1 MEQYYNNRSRSWR
14 QRFDTLTEDEKRRLK
29 TNFSIP
35 LDKKGLRQLRNEMEI
50 TKKIFRLGYQL
61 NLTGPFLPIFAAYV
75 ERVFLAP
82 RPSANHDISGRPFSS
97 IRDGTVFDEP
107 PDPRLAKVMRF
118 FIRLGDIRD
127 RVPTDKDIDYFI
139 YSYFGS
145 DSFEGEYGFPDEP
158 GGDLFYGLQ
167 DSFYNRRGQ
176 RKERSVRPRFVRQ
189 ALWRN
194 GPYVRNVQ
202 RRMTNRGTKY
212 YGGGLDRNSSR
223 ANGGA
228 RRGGLNRTNSLNASR
243 FPGGQGPARRIVAS
257 NNRPRHRNAGTY
269 LLNKPAVKRNQ
280 NNNKSNKRIQWQV
293 NTVSNMPRDIISF
306 ENISNGEKVVKY
318 SWKTGGET
326 HSRYFQPQS
335 FREWARMSMT
345 GAYNKPGS
353 FSMFENPET
362 RANVKR
368 ANINFV
374 ILKKRVNKRKTNAAT
389 KIQKV
394 VRGTQARN
402 KIRKNAQNAL
412 NKLTVVQKSV
422 LRKKTEKQATAKKA
436 SAARATT
443 RRTLLAN
450 AASKRKQSPK

>member
-14 QRFDTLTEDEKRRLK
+14 QRFDTLSEDEKRRLK

-50 TKKIFRLGYQL
+50 TKKIFRLGHQL

-75 ERVFLAP
+75 ERIFLAP

-97 IRDGTVFDEP
+97 LRDGTVFDEP
-107 PDPRLAKVMRF
+107 PDPRVAKVKRF
-118 FIRLGDIRD
+118 FIRLGDIRERD
-127 RVPTDKDIDYFI
+127 STDKDIDYLI

-158 GGDLFYGLQ
+158 GGDLFYGIQ

-194 GPYVRNVQ
+194 APRFGMNIRNVQ

-212 YGGGLDRNSSR
+212 YGGALNRNSSR
-223 ANGGA
+223 ANG
-228 RRGGLNRTNSLNASR
+228 
-243 FPGGQGPARRIVAS
+243 GGQGPARRIVVS
-257 NNRPRHRNAGTY
+257 NNRPRHRNAATY
-269 LLNKPAVKRNQ
+269 LRNKPAVKRNQ

-326 HSRYFQPQS
+326 HTRYFQPNTFRAQS
-335 FREWARMSMT
+335 RMSMT

-412 NKLTVVQKSV
+412 KKFTVVEKSV

>member
-1 MEQYYNNRSRSWR
+1 MQQYYNNRSRHWR
-14 QRFDTLTEDEKRRLK
+14 ERFDTLSEDEKRRLK

-61 NLTGPFLPIFAAYV
+61 NLIGPFLPIFAAYV
-75 ERVFLAP
+75 ERSFLAP

-97 IRDGTVFDEP
+97 LRDGTVFDEP

-158 GGDLFYGLQ
+158 GGDLFYGIQ

-194 GPYVRNVQ
+194 APRFGMNIRNVQ

-212 YGGGLDRNSSR
+212 YGGALDPNPNR
-223 ANGGA
+223 ANG
-228 RRGGLNRTNSLNASR
+228 
-243 FPGGQGPARRIVAS
+243 GGQGPARRIVVS
-257 NNRPRHRNAGTY
+257 NNRPRHRNAPTY
-269 LLNKPAVKRNQ
+269 LRNKPAVKRNQ
-280 NNNKSNKRIQWQV
+280 NNNRSNKRIQWKV
-293 NTVSNMPRDIISF
+293 NTVSNMPTDVIRF

-374 ILKKRVNKRKTNAAT
+374 ILKKKVNKRKTNAAT

-402 KIRKNAQNAL
+402 KIRKKRTKRIKQTHSGSKKCAQ
-412 NKLTVVQKSV
+412 KEDRETGQCCKGQCCKGYYSKDTSCKRGVQKETV
-422 LRKKTEKQATAKKA
+422 TQVKKC
-436 SAARATT
+436 
-443 RRTLLAN
+443 
-450 AASKRKQSPK
+450 

>member
-1 MEQYYNNRSRSWR
+1 MQQYYNNRSRYWR
-14 QRFDTLTEDEKRRLK
+14 ERFDTLFRVLSEYEKGRLK

-50 TKKIFRLGYQL
+50 TKKIFRLGHQL
-61 NLTGPFLPIFAAYV
+61 NVTGPFLPIFAAYV
-75 ERVFLAP
+75 ERSFLAP

-97 IRDGTVFDEP
+97 LRDGTVFDEP

-158 GGDLFYGLQ
+158 GGDLFYGIQ
-167 DSFYNRRGQ
+167 GSFYNRRGQ
-176 RKERSVRPRFVRQ
+176 RKERHVRPRFVRQ
-189 ALWRN
+189 ALLRN
-194 GPYVRNVQ
+194 APRFGMNIRNVQ
-202 RRMTNRGTKY
+202 RRLTNRGTKY
-212 YGGGLDRNSSR
+212 YGGALDRNSSR
-223 ANGGA
+223 ANGG
-228 RRGGLNRTNSLNASR
+228 
-243 FPGGQGPARRIVAS
+243 GQGPGRDGTGTRIVVS
-257 NNRPRHRNAGTY
+257 NNRPRHRNAATY
-269 LLNKPAVKRNQ
+269 LRNKPAVKRNQ

-374 ILKKRVNKRKTNAAT
+374 ILKKKVNKRKTNAAT

-422 LRKKTEKQATAKKA
+422 LRKKTEKQASAARA

-450 AASKRKQSPK
+450 AASKRKRSPK

>member
-1 MEQYYNNRSRSWR
+1 MTNYHNRARSWG
-14 QRFDTLTEDEKRRLK
+14 QRFDTLSENEKRTLK
-29 TNFSIP
+29 VNYSIP

-50 TKKIFRLGYQL
+50 TKKIFRLGHQL
-61 NLTGPFLPIFAAYV
+61 MLTDLPLQYFAVYY
-75 ERVFLAP
+75 EKYFMPP

-97 IRDGTVFDEP
+97 LRDGTVFDEP
-107 PDPRLAKVMRF
+107 PDPRVAKVKRF
-118 FIRLGDIRD
+118 LGRLGNIRG
-127 RVPTDKDIDYFI
+127 REITDKDIDYFI

-145 DSFEGEYGFPDEP
+145 DDDGFEAEYGYPDEP
-158 GGDLFYGLQ
+158 GGDLFYGIQ
-167 DSFYNRRGQ
+167 DSFYTRSGQ
-176 RKERSVRPRFVRQ
+176 RKERSVSWESLGDWTPGRVRHD
-189 ALWRN
+189 
-194 GPYVRNVQ
+194 Q
-202 RRMTNRGTKY
+202 RRMSNDGTY
-212 YGGGLDRNSSR
+212 EYGGGLTNYNS
-223 ANGGA
+223 
-228 RRGGLNRTNSLNASR
+228 NSNSN
-243 FPGGQGPARRIVAS
+243 S
-257 NNRPRHRNAGTY
+257 NNRHRNAPTY
-269 LLNKPAVKRNQ
+269 LQNKPAVKRNQ
-280 NNNKSNKRIQWQV
+280 NKNRSNNAKKIQWTE
-293 NTVSNMPRDIISF
+293 NTVSNMPRDIIRY

-326 HSRYFQPQS
+326 YSRYFVPQS

-345 GAYNKPGS
+345 DAYNKPGS

-368 ANINFV
+368 ANISFV
-374 ILKKRVNKRKTNAAT
+374 ILKKRVNKRKTNAATKIQKVVRGRHKRKTNAAT

-422 LRKKTEKQATAKKA
+422 LRKKTEKQASAARA
-436 SAARATT
+436 SAARATA